1 MSKRT
6 VTAPVPPEQEG
17 TSGSGMAPAGATPD
31 PEVRAKPERR
41 QFSAAYKLQILKA
54 VEHCAPGEISALLRR
69 EGLYSSHLTN
79 WRREQEL
86 GALQGLTAKP
96 RGRRANPQAE
106 EIARLQHENAALRA
120 RLQQAEA
127 IIDAQKK
134 LAEVLGP
141 NRLTESNE
149 RHGSAS

>member
-6 VTAPVPPEQEG
+6 VTAPMPPEQGG
-17 TSGSGMAPAGATPD
+17 TSGSGVAPAGATPD

-54 VEHCAPGEISALLRR
+54 AEQCAPGEIGALLRR
-69 EGLYSSHLTN
+69 EGLYSSHLTT
-79 WRREQEL
+79 WRREQER
-86 GALQGLTAKP
+86 GALLGLTAKP
-96 RGRRANPQAE
+96 RGRRPNPQAE

-134 LAEVLGP
+134 LSEVLGLRP
-141 NRLTESNE
+141 LPESNG